1 MPRNRGNK
9 RMRKTSDSFKK
20 IGDMKVT
27 FHARMGSIKGK
38 NGKDL
43 TEKEEIKKRWHKYT
57 KELY

>member
-1 MPRNRGNK
+1 
-9 RMRKTSDSFKK
+9 MRKTSDSFKK

-43 TEKEEIKKRWHKYT
+43 TEIEEIKKRWQKYT

>member
-1 MPRNRGNK
+1 MK
-9 RMRKTSDSFKK
+9 KTSNSFKK
-20 IGDMKVT
+20 PGDTKVT

-43 TEKEEIKKRWHKYT
+43 TEEEEIKKRWHEYT